1 MSENNLLHLTRQTI
15 IKCIILLLFRL
26 NLLSICN
33 RVFIQLKS
41 LFLRF
46 LRPDLVFSSISMLH
60 FLHYE
65 VDIIVYSHIRN
76 VNYFKFIASEKLS

>member
-1 MSENNLLHLTRQTI
+1 MSENNLLHLARQTI

-26 NLLSICN
+26 NLLSIYN

-41 LFLRF
+41 LF